1 MRNAFIE
8 ALIELAQEDERVV
21 LLTGDLGYSFCERFG
36 ERFPGRYYNLGI
48 SEQNL
53 MGVAAGLALCGKK
66 VFAYSIATFATNRPY
81 EQVRIDI
88 GFQHADVVIV
98 GVGGGVAYG
107 SYGPTHQAT
116 EDIALMRSIP
126 GMTVL
131 CPGDPVESRLATIA
145 AYHHRGPAYLRLGKG
160 KEAIVHTDAPKGI
173 TIGEALLVRAGTDV
187 TIISTGDGLG
197 IAVDAARRLAE
208 HGCDARV
215 LSMPCVKPIDRAAVL
230 RAAHETR
237 HIITVEEHNIIGGL
251 GSAVAEILAESGTA
265 TPLTRIGVP
274 DMFFELAGSQAHQRK
289 RAGITAERI
298 VEAALER
305 A

>member
-8 ALIELAQEDERVV
+8 ALIELAQHDERIV
-21 LLTGDLGYSFCERFG
+21 LVTGDLGYSFCERFG
-36 ERFPGRYYNLGI
+36 DKYPNRYYNLGI
-48 SEQNL
+48 SEQNI

-116 EDIALMRSIP
+116 EDVALMRSIP
-126 GMTVL
+126 GMTIL

-145 AYHHRGPAYLRLGKG
+145 ACRHGGPAYLRLGKG
-160 KEAIVHTDAPKGI
+160 KEAVVHGCPPAEI
-173 TIGEALLVRAGTDV
+173 TIGKALLLRDGSDV

-197 IAVDAARRLAE
+197 SAVSAARRLAE
-208 HGCDARV
+208 LGCDARL
-215 LSMPCVKPIDRAAVL
+215 LSMPCVKPIDLDSVL
-230 RAAHETR
+230 RAARETQR
-237 HIITVEEHNIIGGL
+237 IITVEEHNVIGGL
-251 GSAVAEILAESGTA
+251 GSAVAEILASERIA
-265 TPLTRIGVP
+265 APLTRIGVP
-274 DMFFELAGSQAHQRK
+274 DMFFELAGSQTHQRK

-298 VEAALER
+298 VEAALR
-305 A
+305 